1 MDLTVN
7 YPRIKNNKSFGSIK
21 FEDGTASEIAHQAAK
36 FYPKG
41 QKGNSF
47 YDSFLTAMDSFVLR
61 QDENKEVDIVVKR
74 SKDWLGRKRLV
85 AEVVPSVDSLEMKTF
100 KQDVKPKKGS
110 LLLFLCEAE
119 EFANKQQEKVK
130 GVLGM
135 NHPKIK

>member
-61 QDENKEVDIVVKR
+61 QDENKEVDIVVKH
-74 SKDWLGRKRLV
+74 SKDWLGRKRIV
-85 AEVVPSVDSLEMKTF
+85 AEVLPTIQDMGVKVF
-100 KQDVKPKKGS
+100 KQPVKPQKGR
-110 LLLFLCEAE
+110 LLEFLCNAE
-119 EFANKQQEKVK
+119 ECANQLQA
-130 GVLGM
+130 
-135 NHPKIK
+135 KIKDIKKIVRPILK